1 MRKLFARVAGTVNG
15 NRRETEQVIDDS
27 LSTTRSLRTTALSA
41 SATEDQRRN
50 EAISDLILTSA
61 QTLMS
66 AVQEILCDTASLQ
79 DSMTGFIKLLAI
91 LDGSRADS
99 NLPELEAV
107 TALDS
112 LLTNL
117 TYPLFTEKCNETG
130 LVTAL
135 MHALRLLRMYEI
147 KLAKNN
153 SANECSKMSGQG
165 VTFAASKRLC
175 LVFSTLLTDQ
185 KTTEKIRSSLLKLVT
200 FPLSALPEQGFS
212 FIEYDHYCDS
222 NETKRNETKLMST
235 LLDGVCLLVRS
246 SSAVPFGHHHIQHV
260 QSWPINAARLF

>member
-15 NRRETEQVIDDS
+15 SRRETDQVIDDS
-27 LSTTRSLRTTALSA
+27 LPTTRSLRTTALSA
-41 SATEDQRRN
+41 SVTEDQRRN

-61 QTLMS
+61 QTLMT

-91 LDGSRADS
+91 LDGSKADS
-99 NLPELEAV
+99 DLPELGAV

-147 KLAKNN
+147 KLAKSSSPNV
-153 SANECSKMSGQG
+153 CSRISGQG

-200 FPLSALPEQGFS
+200 FPLSALPEQGYS
-212 FIEYDHYCDS
+212 FIEHYFYCGF
-222 NETKRNETKLMST
+222 ERNEINVKSLMVFTYLYT
-235 LLDGVCLLVRS
+235 LLH
-246 SSAVPFGHHHIQHV
+246 FT
-260 QSWPINAARLF
+260 LFYFTQLI